1 MRTRYIH
8 YLSIRANFNRYFS
21 KLPSF
26 VYYWQVQRIVS
37 MSSALKRK
45 KGGSHK
51 AKTAREWQQRL
62 RLFAAGEKFGRG
74 EKPSMGSEW
83 NRVVDRIQSCPTHA
97 DRRMACLC
105 RYHDDQ
111 SVSLT
116 V

>member
-1 MRTRYIH
+1 MRMHYIH
-8 YLSIRANFNRYFS
+8 YLSIHANFNRYFS

-74 EKPSMGSEW
+74 EKPSVGSEW
-83 NRVVDRIQSCPTHA
+83 NRVVERIQSCPTYA